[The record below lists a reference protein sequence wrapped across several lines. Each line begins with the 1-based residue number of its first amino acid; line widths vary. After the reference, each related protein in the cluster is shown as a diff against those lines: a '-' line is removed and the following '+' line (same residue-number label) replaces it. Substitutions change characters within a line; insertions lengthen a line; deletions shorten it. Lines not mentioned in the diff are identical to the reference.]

1 MDCLTKSASKGNKT
15 KIKVSTQL
23 FFLLWSMHRSA
34 FGPHFHH
41 NTLFVTS
48 IGIYFIMHN
57 YWSISWGAS
66 LTLLYSIVVQYWM
79 LILTILFFNSGNIQ
93 YLYLGPSRIAVLE
106 DCKANHS
113 ATMAGFVTM
122 RFQCSL
128 IILQAGTVAK
138 WSWHRKKFQRK
149 VDIKKHNS
157 TFF

>member
-41 NTLFVTS
+41 NILFVTS
-48 IGIYFIMHN
+48 IGLYFIMHN

-93 YLYLGPSRIAVLE
+93 YLYMSPKRYSNLGPSRIAVLE

-113 ATMAGFVTM
+113 ATMAGFVTIC
-122 RFQCSL
+122 FQCSL
-128 IILQAGTVAK
+128 T
-138 WSWHRKKFQRK
+138 
-149 VDIKKHNS
+149 
-157 TFF
+157 